1 MRLQLTAGARILVVD
16 DDPDAVRL
24 FGRVLG
30 AGGFA
35 NWHGVSDS
43 RQALRTFHETLPGLV
58 VLDLH
63 MPHLPVWRCS
73 DSCAR
78 RSPRTPTSPL
88 S

>member
-1 MRLQLTAGARILVVD
+1 
-16 DDPDAVRL
+16 
-24 FGRVLG
+24 
-30 AGGFA
+30 
-35 NWHGVSDS
+35 
-43 RQALRTFHETLPGLV
+43 LPGLV